1 MKVDRE
7 NLAAVR
13 QCFANTALSH
23 KVQEV
28 AAERKEKRITW
39 FKILNIVVVGAVLTL
54 FVTQAI
60 FPDQH
65 ILAYVGAGLTVAEI
79 ILMISHLTFGIEQEA
94 VAHKNSALKY
104 MALRDRYKSFMADII
119 QGTLAGD
126 ELARKRDDLLRE
138 YQMISDLALQTSED
152 DYHKAMKKLKL
163 VEDGQNV
170 WSDEQVNSLL
180 PKELRATK

>member
-13 QCFANTALSH
+13 QCFANAALSH

-28 AAERKEKRITW
+28 AAERQEKRITW
-39 FKILNIVVVGAVLTL
+39 FKSLNIVVVGAVLGL
-54 FVTQAI
+54 FVAQGI

-65 ILAYVGAGLTVAEI
+65 ILAYIGAGLTVAEI
-79 ILMISHLTFGIEQEA
+79 VLMISHLTFGIEQEA

-104 MALRDRYKSFMADII
+104 MSLRDRYKSFMVDIV
-119 QGTLAGD
+119 QGALTGG
-126 ELARKRDDLLRE
+126 ELARMRDDLLRE
-138 YQMISDLALQTSED
+138 YQMVSDLALQTSED
-152 DYHKAMKKLKL
+152 DYHEAMRRMKL

-170 WSDEQVNSLL
+170 WSEKQINSLL
-180 PKELRATK
+180 PKELR